1 MSIPEDPY
9 FAGRRS
15 DKSLT
20 QVDSDGPPPLLAW
33 SWVYIA
39 NLCIPV
45 LWGSMVT
52 REGGRVGMVTG
63 IIVVFALGCRACYV
77 SRKAVLTMVYGGWI
91 VAASQLLPILH
102 IFAGMMGTSAARLT
116 GIENDNTNTA
126 VGGFIATLVTGCIL
140 MTAAGAFGLA
150 IRDISFLVHEGSFA
164 RSTSRRLS
172 KEKDPSFDTG
182 ALACADSDSESRSE
196 P

>member
-9 FAGRRS
+9 FAGRIS
-15 DKSLT
+15 DKSDT
-20 QVDSDGPPPLLAW
+20 QVGSDGPPPLLAW

-52 REGGRVGMVTG
+52 REGGRVGMVIG

-77 SRKAVLTMVYGGWI
+77 SRRAVLTVVYGGWI
-91 VAASQLLPILH
+91 VAASQFFPILQ
-102 IFAGMMGTSAARLT
+102 IFAGSIGIAAARPMC
-116 GIENDNTNTA
+116 GEYGNVNTA
-126 VGGFIATLVTGCIL
+126 LGGFIATIVTGCIL
-140 MTAAGAFGLA
+140 MTAATAFGA
-150 IRDISFLVHEGSFA
+150 MIRGIISWSTA
-164 RSTSRRLS
+164 RTRS
-172 KEKDPSFDTG
+172 KEGYVSFDTKP
-182 ALACADSDSESRSE
+182 LARNYPDSPSRSE